1 MRTLDAA
8 PATPAPLRFACLCH
22 ALEPARIQAL
32 CERWRV
38 DGDSRELALLVAREW
53 PTLSTSSALAPD
65 DVLALLERCDAWR
78 RPERMRLALTTWQ
91 ALEAMLDERDAARLQ
106 RHADRIRRA
115 LSAAQRVSVAT
126 LPPAVRAAAADGPA
140 LGRALRQA
148 RLQAIAQTYDR
159 A

>member
-1 MRTLDAA
+1 
-8 PATPAPLRFACLCH
+8 
-22 ALEPARIQAL
+22 
-32 CERWRV
+32 
-38 DGDSRELALLVAREW
+38 
-53 PTLSTSSALAPD
+53 
-65 DVLALLERCDAWR
+65 
-78 RPERMRLALTTWQ
+78 MRLALTTWQ

-148 RLQAIAQTYDR
+148 RLHAIAQTYDR